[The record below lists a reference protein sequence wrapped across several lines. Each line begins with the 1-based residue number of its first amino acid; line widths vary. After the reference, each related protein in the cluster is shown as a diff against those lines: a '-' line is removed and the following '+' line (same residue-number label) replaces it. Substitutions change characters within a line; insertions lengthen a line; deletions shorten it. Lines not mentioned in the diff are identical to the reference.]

1 MVMKVCYF
9 SLQYSVHKMTHAL
22 GENNEKISMTKEI
35 YENSVLDDSTEAI
48 EEQEA
53 GLCEDAA
60 RNVIGVVTDCLKLN
74 IREKPSKDSRVVTV
88 VTCLDELEIDI
99 GDSNDDWYAVCTATG
114 IEGFCMK
121 KFVAVK
127 Q

>member
-1 MVMKVCYF
+1 M
-9 SLQYSVHKMTHAL
+9 
-22 GENNEKISMTKEI
+22 ENKI
-35 YENSVLDDSTEAI
+35 YENSVPDEQTENI
-48 EEQEA
+48 KEQETEF
-53 GLCEDAA
+53 CEDTA

-74 IREKPSKDSRVVTV
+74 IREKPTKDSRVVTV
-88 VTCLDELEIDI
+88 VTCLDELEIDM

-121 KFVAVK
+121 KFVAVR

>member
-1 MVMKVCYF
+1 M
-9 SLQYSVHKMTHAL
+9 
-22 GENNEKISMTKEI
+22 ENKI
-35 YENSVLDDSTEAI
+35 YENSVLDEQTENI
-48 EEQEA
+48 KEQETEF
-53 GLCEDAA
+53 CEDAA

-74 IREKPSKDSRVVTV
+74 VREKPTKDSRVVTV
-88 VTCLDELEIDI
+88 VTCLDELEIDM

-121 KFVAVK
+121 KFVAVR

>member
-1 MVMKVCYF
+1 M
-9 SLQYSVHKMTHAL
+9 
-22 GENNEKISMTKEI
+22 ENKI
-35 YENSVLDDSTEAI
+35 YENSILDEQTENI
-48 EEQEA
+48 KEQEV

-74 IREKPSKDSRVVTV
+74 IREKPSKDS
-88 VTCLDELEIDI
+88 
-99 GDSNDDWYAVCTATG
+99 NDDWYAVCTATG

-121 KFVAVK
+121 KFVAVR

>member
-1 MVMKVCYF
+1 
-9 SLQYSVHKMTHAL
+9 
-22 GENNEKISMTKEI
+22 MTKEI
-35 YENSVLDDSTEAI
+35 YVNSVLDDSTEAI

-88 VTCLDELEIDI
+88 VTCLDKLEIEI
-99 GDSNDDWYAVCTATG
+99 GDSNDDWYAVCTATD

>member
-1 MVMKVCYF
+1 
-9 SLQYSVHKMTHAL
+9 
-22 GENNEKISMTKEI
+22 MTKEI
-35 YENSVLDDSTEAI
+35 YENSVLDNSAEAI
-48 EEQEA
+48 EEQETE
-53 GLCEDAA
+53 LCEDAA

-88 VTCLDELEIDI
+88 VTCLDELKIDM

-121 KFVAVK
+121 KFVAVR

>member
-1 MVMKVCYF
+1 
-9 SLQYSVHKMTHAL
+9 
-22 GENNEKISMTKEI
+22 MTKEI

-88 VTCLDELEIDI
+88 VTWAIPMMI
-99 GDSNDDWYAVCTATG
+99 GTLSVLLPVSKDSA
-114 IEGFCMK
+114 
-121 KFVAVK
+121 
-127 Q
+127 

>member
-1 MVMKVCYF
+1 M
-9 SLQYSVHKMTHAL
+9 
-22 GENNEKISMTKEI
+22 ENKI
-35 YENSVLDDSTEAI
+35 YENSILDEQTENI
-48 EEQEA
+48 
-53 GLCEDAA
+53 DAA

-88 VTCLDELEIDI
+88 VTCLDELEIDM

-121 KFVAVK
+121 KFVAVR